1 MIKLSVVI
9 ITYNEERNIARCLDS
24 VKNISDDTV
33 VVDSYSADKTGEICR
48 SRGVRF
54 IIHAFEGYA
63 RSKNFAD
70 SQAKYP
76 YILSLD
82 ADEALSPELEQSI
95 LEVKAKWTYDVYA
108 MNRLTNYCGHWI
120 RHGGWYPDTKLRLF
134 DSRKASWSDA
144 LVHESLILHPG
155 SHSGFLKGNILHYS
169 YYSITEHVIRSNQFS
184 DLAAEELFRK
194 GIKADLF
201 KLGISPCLRFI
212 RDYFLKMGFRDGYYG
227 YQIARITAYAVFM
240 KYAKLRNLYH
250 SQHD

>member
-1 MIKLSVVI
+1 MINLSVVI

-24 VKNISDDTV
+24 VKNISNDIV

-48 SRGVRF
+48 SKGVRF
-54 IIHAFEGYA
+54 ITHAFEGYA

-70 SQAKYP
+70 NQARYP

-95 LEVKAKWTYDVYA
+95 LEVKANWTHDAYA

-134 DSRKASWSDA
+134 DSRQATWSDA
-144 LVHESLILHPG
+144 LVHENLILQPG
-155 SHSGFLKGNILHYS
+155 SQCGLLKGDILHYS
-169 YYSITEHVIRSNQFS
+169 YYTITEHVIRSNYFS

-194 GIKADLF
+194 GINAGLF
-201 KLGISPCLRFI
+201 KLGISPCMRFI

-227 YQIARITAYAVFM
+227 YQIARISAYAVFM